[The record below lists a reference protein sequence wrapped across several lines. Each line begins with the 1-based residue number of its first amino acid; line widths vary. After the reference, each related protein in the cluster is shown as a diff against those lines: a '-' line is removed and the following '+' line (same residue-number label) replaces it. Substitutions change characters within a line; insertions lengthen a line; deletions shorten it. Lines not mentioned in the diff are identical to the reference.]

1 MLAQP
6 AQMSDPAAKQPGLF
20 ENSIV
25 GLGVLREGR
34 VLKAN
39 NRLAETFGYGMQ
51 ELLATQLPALY
62 PSADAFEALER
73 EARVVL
79 AQSGA
84 FARDVKLRRKDGTHF
99 WARCGLDAI
108 DRDDLSKGLLWTVLD
123 VTEIKQAEQALRES
137 AVQLRLFADNVP
149 AMSIVYDEK
158 LHCLFANKRFAEYFG
173 LTSSSIVGKH
183 LREIVGE
190 EAYQEIKVHFER
202 VLQGYPTG
210 YERTRHL
217 PDGEARHLDVK
228 LIPHIGEQGQ
238 VRGLFAVTSDIT
250 ERKEEE
256 NRIRQLAQ
264 RDALT
269 GVANRLLFDEH
280 LRRALSLSARTGHQV
295 ALLYIDL
302 DNFKP
307 VNDTLGHDAGDE
319 LLKSAAERITQQVR
333 ESDTVAR
340 LGGDE
345 FAVILPHIAGPHDAA
360 VVAQRILDVLTKPY
374 RLAPGGRDVRI
385 GSSIGIAIC
394 PADGR
399 QAEALV
405 KAADA
410 AMYQAKQTGDRYS
423 FCERRTRPTAQP

>member
-1 MLAQP
+1 MPESATEQP
-6 AQMSDPAAKQPGLF
+6 ALY

-25 GLGVLREGR
+25 GLGVLCDGR

-39 NRLAETFGYGMQ
+39 HRLAETFGYGIH
-51 ELLATQLPALY
+51 ELLATPLAALY
-62 PSADAFEALER
+62 PSADALEALEAS
-73 EARVVL
+73 ARAQL
-79 AQSGA
+79 AQCGA
-84 FARDVKLRRKDGTHF
+84 FAKDVRLRRKDGAHF

-137 AVQLRLFADNVP
+137 AAQLRLFADNVP
-149 AMSIVYDEK
+149 AMSIVYDET
-158 LHCLFANKRFAEYFG
+158 LHCLYANKRFAEYFG
-173 LTSSSIVGKH
+173 LTTESIVGKH

-190 EAYQEIKVHFER
+190 EAHEEIKVHFDR

-210 YERTRHL
+210 YERSRRL
-217 PDGEARHLDVK
+217 PDGECRYLDVK

-250 ERKEEE
+250 ERKEQE

-280 LRRALSLSARTGHQV
+280 LRRALSLSARTGHRV

-302 DNFKP
+302 DKFKP

-319 LLKSAAERITQQVR
+319 LLKSAAERITRQVR

-345 FAVILPHIAGPHDAA
+345 FAVILPHIAGPQDAA
-360 VVAQRILDVLTKPY
+360 VVAQRILDALGMPFH
-374 RLAPGGRDVRI
+374 LPPAGRDVRI

-394 PADGR
+394 PADAW

-410 AMYQAKQTGDRYS
+410 AMYKAKQSGNCYS
-423 FCERRTRPTAQP
+423 FCEPGSRPAAQA

>member
-1 MLAQP
+1 
-6 AQMSDPAAKQPGLF
+6 MSDSAAKQPELF
-20 ENSIV
+20 ENSVV
-25 GLGVLREGR
+25 GLGVLRDGR
-34 VLKAN
+34 VVKAN
-39 NRLAETFGYGMQ
+39 NRLAETFGYGIR
-51 ELLATQLPALY
+51 ELLATPLPALY
-62 PSADAFEALER
+62 LSADALEALER
-73 EARVVL
+73 EARVQL
-79 AQSGA
+79 AQRGA
-84 FARDVKLRRKDGTHF
+84 FAQDVQLRRKDGAHF

-137 AVQLRLFADNVP
+137 AAQLRLFADSVP

-158 LHCLFANKRFAEYFG
+158 LRCLFANKRFAEYFG
-173 LTSSSIVGKH
+173 LTTGSIVGKH

-190 EAYQEIKVHFER
+190 EAYREIKVHFDR

-210 YERTRHL
+210 YERTRRL
-217 PDGEARHLDVK
+217 PDGECRHLDVK

-280 LRRALSLSARTGHQV
+280 LRRALSLSARAGHLV

-307 VNDTLGHDAGDE
+307 VNDTLGHVAGDE
-319 LLKSAAERITQQVR
+319 LLKSSAERITQQVR

-345 FAVILPHIAGPHDAA
+345 FAVILAHITGPQDAA
-360 VVAQRILDVLTKPY
+360 VVAQRILDALRKPFS
-374 RLAPGGRDVRI
+374 LPPEGRDVRI
-385 GSSIGIAIC
+385 GASIGIAIC
-394 PADGR
+394 PADAWH
-399 QAEALV
+399 AEALL

-410 AMYQAKQTGDRYS
+410 AMYQAKQDGNRYS
-423 FCERRTRPTAQP
+423 FCERWSRPAAEPS